1 MLIMALTLLLV
12 DVMMVQL
19 MVLTVFIV
27 ALSDSIL
34 LRVNVLQT
42 IAVFIVAVVVVVAAA
57 FESIV
62 PVVVDVLDVFH
73 AQIQSCFEF

>member
-12 DVMMVQL
+12 DVMMVQS

-42 IAVFIVAVVVVVAAA
+42 IAVFIVAVVVVVTAA

>member
-12 DVMMVQL
+12 DVMMVQS
-19 MVLTVFIV
+19 MVLTGFIV

>member
-12 DVMMVQL
+12 DVMMVQS

-42 IAVFIVAVVVVVAAA
+42 IAVFIVAVVVVVAVA

>member
-12 DVMMVQL
+12 DVMMVQS
-19 MVLTVFIV
+19 MVLTGFIV

-34 LRVNVLQT
+34 LRMNVLQT

>member
-12 DVMMVQL
+12 DVMMVQS
-19 MVLTVFIV
+19 MVLTGFIV

-62 PVVVDVLDVFH
+62 PVAVDVLDVFH

>member
-12 DVMMVQL
+12 DVMMVQS